1 MMNKKIKYGLKV
13 KGEIFEVKD
22 MMDECPFEG
31 NELAYLAD
39 IEKSEDVEGAFD
51 ISIICDNEGYTYST
65 SDFDEYEIKDV
76 EVVEL

>member
-1 MMNKKIKYGLKV
+1 MNKEIKYGLKV
-13 KGEIFEVKD
+13 KGEVFEIKD

-39 IEKSEDVEGAFD
+39 IEKTEDGEYE
-51 ISIICDNEGYTYST
+51 ISIICNNEGYTYST
-65 SDFDEYEIKDV
+65 ADFDEYEIKDV

>member
-1 MMNKKIKYGLKV
+1 MNKEIEYGLKV
-13 KGEIFEVKD
+13 KGEIFKVKD

-39 IEKSEDVEGAFD
+39 IEKIEDGEYE
-51 ISIICDNEGYTYST
+51 ISIICNNEGYTYST
-65 SDFDEYEIKDV
+65 ADFEEYEIKDV